1 MKFNLLKNTGKAL
14 KFVTKRTETPLLS
27 SYLKNQSSPFLKATG
42 KTLELVTKDSSISSY
57 LKNHSSPVLKV
68 TGKTLSLIV
77 NNGTPDYLKQSSN
90 NYGKSGKVAM
100 AGAQGAEE
108 ASSAMDEIS
117 NTGKESGKEVSES
130 IT

>member
-1 MKFNLLKNTGKAL
+1 MKFNLLKNAGKAL
-14 KFVTKRTETPLLS
+14 KFITKRTETPLLS

-77 NNGTPDYLKQSSN
+77 NNGTPDYLNSSDDDCWDDEVDT
-90 NYGKSGKVAM
+90 GKTYQNGLDGAQRVSGK
-100 AGAQGAEE
+100 
-108 ASSAMDEIS
+108 
-117 NTGKESGKEVSES
+117 TFYR
-130 IT
+130 

>member
-1 MKFNLLKNTGKAL
+1 MELNLLKNAGKAL
-14 KFVTKRTETPLLS
+14 KFVTKCTETPSLS

-77 NNGTPDYLKQSSN
+77 NNGTPDYLNSSDDDCWDDNELSAKQSHDMDSN
-90 NYGKSGKVAM
+90 GLSSS
-100 AGAQGAEE
+100 E
-108 ASSAMDEIS
+108 AT
-117 NTGKESGKEVSES
+117 NNPHW
-130 IT
+130 